1 MPISMPPIIAQSM
14 LVDALAIPAFAYVAL
29 VGVAAIRDR
38 SNPRLTYGISLLVA
52 AGAGLVASLGIDVE
66 IPITVSRAA
75 DAASEVVEIP
85 MLRTLAEIAAA
96 SAIGALL
103 SRLVDTALVATGRE
117 PMLRV
122 QHTAILLGA
131 ILIGVVVIYEVHFAE
146 TLPVK
151 TLVLSVGGAS
161 VFILGLG
168 LQSTLGNVFAGYAL
182 QTSRVLR
189 KGDIVQMGHRGPV
202 GTVWDSTIVTTR
214 ILMRDGELLVL
225 PNSAVLQKD
234 FLNLDQ
240 PHRRLRQS
248 IQVGISYDAPPA
260 VVKDVALA
268 VLHAE
273 PLVLKEPNPSVWV
286 ANFADSS
293 VTYDLRFWIESYRDR
308 DEANDRVRTRLWYA
322 LRDAGLE
329 IPVPIRTLRMTD
341 ASELRA
347 RDEAA
352 AGQLASAIETLRVC
366 PLFDEGS
373 ISGEERREIAR
384 AAMETRWEAGTAIVR
399 RGEQSD
405 AMYVIASGSCEV
417 RRPDGG
423 TVPLGIGGH
432 FGEIALL
439 LRQER
444 TADVVA
450 GVGGASVLRLPRA
463 SVAPVLSRRPEFRE
477 RLGTVATQRRDE
489 TMGDFA
495 PTTVPQRRMGVLTE
509 LLHLLRPF

>member
-1 MPISMPPIIAQSM
+1 MTPSGPPILAQSV
-14 LVDALAIPAFAYVAL
+14 LVDGLAILAFAYLAL
-29 VGVAAIRDR
+29 LGVAAVRDR
-38 SNPRLTYGISLLVA
+38 SSPRLAWGISLLVTAA
-52 AGAGLVASLGIDVE
+52 AGVVAWLGIDAE
-66 IPITVSRAA
+66 IPITVSRPA
-75 DAASEVVEIP
+75 DETTYVVDIP
-85 MLRTLAEIAAA
+85 VLRTLAEVAAA

-103 SRLVDTALVATGRE
+103 GRLADTALVAAGRE

-122 QHTAILLGA
+122 QHTAFWLGA
-131 ILIGVVVIYEVHFAE
+131 ILAGVVVIYQVHFAA

-161 VFILGLG
+161 VFIVGLA
-168 LQSTLGNVFAGYAL
+168 LQSTLSNVFAGYAL
-182 QTSRVLR
+182 QTSRILR
-189 KGDIVQMGHRGPV
+189 KGDIVQLGHRGPV
-202 GTVWDSTIVTTR
+202 GTVWDSTLGTTR

-248 IQVGISYDAPPA
+248 IQVGVSYDAPPA
-260 VVKDVALA
+260 VVKDVALS
-268 VLHAE
+268 VLRAE
-273 PLVLKEPNPSVWV
+273 PLVLREPEPEVWV
-286 ANFADSS
+286 ANFAESS
-293 VTYDLRFWIESYRDR
+293 VTYDLRFWIASYRDR
-308 DEANDRVRTRLWYA
+308 DAANDRVRTRLWYA

-352 AGQLASAIETLRVC
+352 AERTAAVIDALRAC
-366 PLFDEGS
+366 PLFDDGS
-373 ISGEERREIAR
+373 ISAEERRELAR
-384 AAMETRWEAGTAIVR
+384 AALETRWDAGIAIVR
-399 RGEQSD
+399 RGDRSD

-417 RRPDGG
+417 RLPDGG
-423 TVPLGIGGH
+423 TVTLEAGGH

-450 GVGGASVLRLPRA
+450 GPAGATVLRLPRP
-463 SVAPVLSRRPEFRE
+463 SVAPVLARRPEFRE
-477 RLGTVATQRRDE
+477 RVGTVATQRRDE
-489 TMGDFA
+489 TMGDVA
-495 PTTVPQRRMGVLTE
+495 PKTDPARRSILAE